1 MVVGSVVVVVGS
13 VVVVV
18 GSEEGADGLQALS
31 HNAQSDENRNNEPV
45 VVVVGSVVVVVG
57 SERKTVFRLSHKNAE

>member
-31 HNAQSDENRNNEPV
+31 QYAQSDENRNNEPV

-57 SERKTVFRLSHKNAE
+57 SERRTVFRLSHKNAE